1 MDKDELEKYKQ
12 SLPPGVLK
20 DMQIGG
26 KTQSPMGDLAMLGAT
41 GAAVKGLPALAGVA
55 GNLAKN
61 EVAKMTISDA
71 AFKKG
76 MLPQLTKGG
85 IQNWK
90 HLRPWK
96 AFTPQMLKTGPT
108 PAAAAALGLTIEG
121 AGAPPAIA
129 ELDMWPNLD
138 GIGVSVPKD
147 DSEYGEAGGPNKD
160 YLEGKGWKMGAA
172 AGKPLTI
179 AGIPSGGWTIG
190 GKKKTGMGSLT
201 PQAVEDLIKN
211 NPGAAEKIR
220 KLYQQ
225 QQEGTEL
232 FPGV

>member
-1 MDKDELEKYKQ
+1 MNKDELEKYKK
-12 SLPPGVLK
+12 SLPPEVLK

-41 GAAVKGLPALAGVA
+41 AGAVKGAPLMIAGA
-55 GNLAKN
+55 KNLLKN

-76 MLPQLTKGG
+76 VLPELTKGG
-85 IQNWK
+85 IKNWQ

-96 AFTPQMLKTGPT
+96 AFSPQMLKTGPT
-108 PAAAAALGLTIEG
+108 PAAAGASGLLIEG
-121 AGAPPAIA
+121 AGAPSA
-129 ELDMWPNLD
+129 
-138 GIGVSVPKD
+138 
-147 DSEYGEAGGPNKD
+147 
-160 YLEGKGWKMGAA
+160 
-172 AGKPLTI
+172 I
-179 AGIPSGGWTIG
+179 AGIPSGGWQIG

-211 NPGAAEKIR
+211 NPGAAEKIK
-220 KLYQQ
+220 KLYKEQQ
-225 QQEGTEL
+225 GGTEL